1 MVTRLV
7 KRRAGQRDRPKIDEP
22 YESVSLN
29 EPTRLL
35 CSGHT
40 ASTRLR
46 QVVQY
51 WSLLATSIHTITSR
65 SNSSRQRS
73 FLSRVTQI
81 NGKFQKHFAT
91 RSGHE
96 ASAEEAT
103 YSLAFCLSTW
113 RERAEHLLRHL
124 CSCSARSRR
133 RPSAS
138 AAGDKL
144 PLPPIFKSPEPGSD
158 SASAAA
164 TPPYGNVRAMI
175 GASGARRAPAE
186 PRGRVAHGRVTGA
199 GNETRGV

>member
-1 MVTRLV
+1 MATRPV
-7 KRRAGQRDRPKIDEP
+7 KSRGGQRDRPKIDEP

-124 CSCSARSRR
+124 CSCSARPQRHGVTR
-133 RPSAS
+133 QPAPRAT
-138 AAGDKL
+138 GC
-144 PLPPIFKSPEPGSD
+144 PPFLKARSPEATAHRRDGGRD
-158 SASAAA
+158 AAL
-164 TPPYGNVRAMI
+164 R
-175 GASGARRAPAE
+175 
-186 PRGRVAHGRVTGA
+186 
-199 GNETRGV
+199 

>member
-1 MVTRLV
+1 MATRPV
-7 KRRAGQRDRPKIDEP
+7 KSRGGQRDRPEIDEP

-81 NGKFQKHFAT
+81 NGKFQKHLAT

-124 CSCSARSRR
+124 CSCSARPRR
-133 RPSAS
+133 HPSAS
-138 AAGDKL
+138 AAGDR
-144 PLPPIFKSPEPGSD
+144 LPPIFKSPEPGSD

-175 GASGARRAPAE
+175 GARAVHSVSAVKSV
-186 PRGRVAHGRVTGA
+186 RLIRF
-199 GNETRGV
+199 